1 MRLNMDPRNSVY
13 VARQPILDQAG
24 KVFGYELLYR
34 GAVHDTACTA
44 EGDLAA
50 ARVLSD
56 SLLALGLDTLT
67 GGLQAFVNLTRPLLL
82 NGAGTLLPKATTV
95 LELREDIEVDAEV
108 VEACARLHREGYSLA
123 LDDFDP
129 QSKAAELIPYVKFVK
144 VDVLAMP
151 ASTLAAIGGRLGP
164 KGVRLVAEKVES
176 FEVAKEARTWGYSL
190 FQGYFFCRPK
200 TIGTAALPSNR
211 LAYLSLLAGLNE
223 RDLTVTELEDLVKH
237 DVSLCYRVLRCINSA
252 AYALRHEIRSIRQAL
267 LFLGLDQIRK
277 WASVWALAG
286 LNSATPETV
295 TVSLVRA
302 RTCELIGGAMMKD
315 STSSEYFL
323 LGLCS
328 LLDAML
334 NKPMADAL
342 ADLPLS
348 PTLRDALLG
357 QPNRARTVLD
367 IVLSYERGE
376 WDEAMSAAEIAGIGA
391 AVIPAAYGDALR
403 WARELSRHAIGRVA

>member
-1 MRLNMDPRNSVY
+1 MRLNMDPRNTVY
-13 VARQPILDQAG
+13 VARQPILDQNG

-34 GAVHDTACTA
+34 GAVHETACTL

-56 SLLALGLDTLT
+56 SVLALGLDTLT

-82 NGAGTLLPKATTV
+82 NDAGTLLPKATSV

-108 VEACARLHREGYSLA
+108 VDACARLHREGYSLA

-129 QSKAAELIPYVKFVK
+129 QSAAAELLPYVKYVK
-144 VDVLAMP
+144 VDVLATP
-151 ASTLAAIGGRLGP
+151 ADALATIAGRLTP
-164 KGVRLVAEKVES
+164 KGIRLVAEKVET
-176 FEVAKEARTWGYSL
+176 FDVAKEARTWGYTL
-190 FQGYFFCRPK
+190 FQGYFFCKPK
-200 TIGTAALPSNR
+200 TIGTSSLPSSR
-211 LAYLSLLAGLNE
+211 LAYLNLLSGLNA
-223 RDLTVTELEDLVKH
+223 RDLSVSELEDLVKH

-252 AYALRHEIRSIRQAL
+252 AYGLRQEIHSIRQAL
-267 LFLGLDQIRK
+267 LFLGTDQIRK
-277 WASVWALAG
+277 WASVWAIAG
-286 LNSATPETV
+286 LNSSTPETV

-302 RTCELIGGAMMKD
+302 RTCELIGAKTTNE

-334 NKPMADAL
+334 NRPMAEAL
-342 ADLPLS
+342 ADLPIS
-348 PTLRDALLG
+348 PMLRDALVG

-376 WDEAMSAAEIAGIGA
+376 WDEATTAAESAGIA
-391 AVIPAAYGDALR
+391 PDLIPSAYGDALR
-403 WARELSRHAIGRVA
+403 WARELSRAVSAA